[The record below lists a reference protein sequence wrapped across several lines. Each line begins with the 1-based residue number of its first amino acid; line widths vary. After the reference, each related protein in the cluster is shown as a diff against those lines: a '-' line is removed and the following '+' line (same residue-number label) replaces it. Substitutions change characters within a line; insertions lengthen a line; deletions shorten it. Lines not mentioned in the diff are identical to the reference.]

1 MEFTLIQAFLL
12 LFLTKL
18 FLLFFDI
25 LPQIILILSC
35 TVTAKIF
42 KLPFF
47 HTPIRFLESGC
58 KNEGLSSRSQMYR
71 DYLFDLY
78 SENKNVEMYI
88 CCIRLVIYLNC
99 TMMHGLTNFKFY
111 I

>member
-12 LFLTKL
+12 SLLTKK
-18 FLLFFDI
+18 FILFFDI

-47 HTPIRFLESGC
+47 HTPIFFLSLGAKMKALALEVKC
-58 KNEGLSSRSQMYR
+58 TVIICLIYIVKV
-71 DYLFDLY
+71 
-78 SENKNVEMYI
+78 KNV
-88 CCIRLVIYLNC
+88 
-99 TMMHGLTNFKFY
+99 
-111 I
+111 